1 MAKIES
7 GRRRERGV
15 TLVLMALMLFL
26 VLGMSALAVDY
37 GMIKAAKAEAQR
49 AMDAAALAGA
59 SAFQVGDPA
68 FNFDSAARV
77 RAKEYALQHAV
88 HKVVVDTAPPPAG
101 NLTIQVD
108 LGAEKVTAI
117 YNGHGIPLWF
127 ANIFGSST
135 MSISAFAAAH
145 ATAAGASACLMP
157 VALPDLWVN
166 SSPDAAEDGNGNS
179 LVDFADRN
187 DNRQWDWDKKDA
199 DNEPWEVWEY
209 NPGEGD
215 YYNPPN
221 SDDAT
226 GYGSPTRD
234 GYTDPLTGQPRA
246 SDYGRKMVLMAHDPG
261 STEIPSNYLAW
272 GHTGE
277 EASDSALA
285 ARIRDLNCEETVI
298 GDDYVRA
305 ANGSKPNLGD
315 DWEYRINQDPNWTW
329 NDATN
334 SAECSGDVPRTPS
347 CGDFGNSPRVVIIGL
362 YDPIILTAPND
373 NEIQFINFAKVFIE
387 NRVCTGPPGNCKA
400 ETTGRFLGPAEG
412 IGSPGGETGPLVKK
426 LELIE

>member
-68 FNFDSAARV
+68 FNFDSAARA
-77 RAKEYALQHAV
+77 RAKDYALQHAV
-88 HKVVVDTAPPPAG
+88 HRVVVDTAPPPAG

-127 ANIFGSST
+127 ASIFGSST
-135 MSISAFAAAH
+135 MAISARAAAH
-145 ATAAGASACLMP
+145 ATDAGVSACLMP
-157 VALPDLWVN
+157 VALPDMWVN
-166 SSPDAAEDGNGNS
+166 SSPDPAEDANGNS
-179 LVDFADRN
+179 LVDFNDRN
-187 DNRQWDWDKKDA
+187 GNQQWDWAKKDS
-199 DNEPWEVWEY
+199 DNEPWEMWQY
-209 NPGEGD
+209 DPSEGD

-221 SDDAT
+221 SVNPT
-226 GYGSPTRD
+226 GYGSDTRD
-234 GYTDPLTGQPRA
+234 GYTDPLTGQPRTG
-246 SDYGRKMVLMAHDPG
+246 DYGRKIVLMAHDPG

-272 GHTGE
+272 GHTGAD
-277 EASDSALA
+277 ASDSALA
-285 ARIRDLNCEETVI
+285 ARIRDVDCQETAI
-298 GDDYVRA
+298 GDEYVRA

-315 DWEYRINQDPNWTW
+315 DWEYRINLAAVSRSGPGTRRIIPWIVESAAVVTNWQD
-329 NDATN
+329 A
-334 SAECSGDVPRTPS
+334 
-347 CGDFGNSPRVVIIGL
+347 SPRVVIIGL

-387 NRVCTGPPGNCKA
+387 KRVCTGPPGNCKA

-412 IGSPGGETGPLVKK
+412 IGVRAPRPAPL
-426 LELIE
+426 LRHSNS